1 MKYIE
6 AFKDSGVVVLHNQD
20 VNTVRHHFVIS
31 VDNRDQFRSKLE
43 KQGIGTDVHY
53 PNTAADEYH
62 QITNTNPSSTY
73 KNASYLSR
81 RIVSLPLS
89 QWMSDTDVEFVISA
103 VSSIEK

>member
-1 MKYIE
+1 
-6 AFKDSGVVVLHNQD
+6 
-20 VNTVRHHFVIS
+20 
-31 VDNRDQFRSKLE
+31 
-43 KQGIGTDVHY
+43 VHY